1 MRILL
6 WAGIFAG
13 CAPGQLQ
20 AWGERDTLQSAW
32 VHQTAETLH
41 GLLLSNRRL
50 PCVLNE
56 HTDPT
61 ESLLEAQS
69 VGHTYTQEGSRLIWV
84 PLNSSPEAL
93 QNNPSI
99 EALYFEV
106 LESELIWKDQLTAAY
121 RATGTRDERFA
132 GSLVLQLQ
140 GDKWKGDLSLDQ
152 RRLHANFRAQSCE
165 APELFQI
172 LGLLGID

>member
-1 MRILL
+1 VRILL
-6 WAGIFAG
+6 WAGILGG
-13 CAPGQLQ
+13 CAPGQIQ
-20 AWGERDTLQSAW
+20 AWGEKDALQSAW
-32 VHQTAETLH
+32 VHPTAQTLH
-41 GLLLSNRRL
+41 GLLLSNRHL
-50 PCVLNE
+50 PCALNN
-56 HTDPT
+56 HTDPS

-69 VGHTYTQEGSRLIWV
+69 LAHIYTQEGSRLIWV
-84 PLNSSPEAL
+84 PLNKSLEAL

-106 LESELIWKDQLTAAY
+106 LESEVIWTDQLTAAY
-121 RATGTRDERFA
+121 RATDTRDERFA

-152 RRLHANFRAQSCE
+152 GRLHANFRAQSCE